1 MSLFITLCKR
11 INKKEK
17 ISKKF
22 LRKVFT
28 TDNNYYIIKTVKKIK
43 QKITNS

>member
-1 MSLFITLCKR
+1 MSLFIALWKR

-17 ISKKF
+17 ISKKI
-22 LRKVFT
+22 LKKVFT

>member
-1 MSLFITLCKR
+1 MSVFITIWKR

-22 LRKVFT
+22 LKKVFT
-28 TDNNYYIIKTVKKIK
+28 MDNNYYIIKTVKKIK

>member
-1 MSLFITLCKR
+1 MSVFITIWKR

-22 LRKVFT
+22 LKKVFKM
-28 TDNNYYIIKTVKKIK
+28 DNNYYIIINIEDIKTKEK
-43 QKITNS
+43 NY

>member
-1 MSLFITLCKR
+1 MSLFITLWKR

-17 ISKKF
+17 ISKKI
-22 LRKVFT
+22 LKKVFT
-28 TDNNYYIIKTVKKIK
+28 TDNNYYIIKTIKKIK